1 MRYYIIAGEASGD
14 LHASN
19 LIKEL
24 KKNDPTAVIRGFGG
38 DLMAHQGVEI
48 VKHYRDLAF
57 MGFIEVL
64 ANLRTILK
72 NLRFCKSDLIDFK
85 ADALILVD
93 YPGFNLR
100 MAEFA
105 HQAGIKTI
113 YYISPQVWAW
123 KKSRVHLIKRTVDL
137 MITILP
143 FEHSFYQSY
152 GYAVKYAGHPLLDAL
167 KQHHGTSRADFL
179 AKHQLRQKPIIALLP
194 GSRKQEIRKMLA
206 EMLKVL
212 QHYPDYQFVVGMA
225 PSVIADFYH
234 KIANNADVKFVQGD
248 TYQLLEHAEAA
259 LVTSGTASLETALLN
274 VPEVICYKGSFISY
288 LIARVLIKIQ
298 FIGLPNLIMG
308 KSIVKELIQNN
319 MNATNLKI
327 ELDKL
332 LTPDYAAIL
341 KQHYKD
347 LSQRLGG
354 EGASGRAAHMI
365 YRFLKSTD

>member
-24 KKNDPTAVIRGFGG
+24 KKNDPAAVFRGFGG
-38 DLMAHQGVEI
+38 DLMANQGVEI

-64 ANLRTILK
+64 ANLNTILK
-72 NLRFCKSDLIDFK
+72 NLRFCKADLLNFK
-85 ADALILVD
+85 ADTLILVD

-105 HQAGIKTI
+105 HEAGIKTI

-123 KKSRVHLIKRTVDL
+123 KKSRVHKIKRTVDL

-143 FEHSFYQSY
+143 FEQSFYQSY

-179 AKHQLRQKPIIALLP
+179 AKHQLTQKPIIALLP
-194 GSRKQEIRKMLA
+194 GSRKQEIKKMLV
-206 EMLKVL
+206 EMLKVAP
-212 QHYPDYQFVVGMA
+212 HYPDYQFVVGMA
-225 PSVIADFYH
+225 PSVSAGFYQ
-234 KIANNADVKFVQGD
+234 KITNNSAVKFVQGD

-259 LVTSGTASLETALLN
+259 MVTSGTASLETALLN
-274 VPEVICYKGSFISY
+274 VPEVICYKGSYISY
-288 LIARVLIKIQ
+288 LIARMLIKIQ

-308 KSIVKELIQNN
+308 KLIVKELIQNQ
-319 MNATNLKI
+319 MNAAQLKI
-327 ELDKL
+327 EMDKL
-332 LTPDYAAIL
+332 LNPAYAENL
-341 KQHYKD
+341 KQQYTA
-347 LSQRLGG
+347 LSQCLGG
-354 EGASGRAAHMI
+354 EGASSRAAIMMHS
-365 YRFLKSTD
+365 FLKSTK